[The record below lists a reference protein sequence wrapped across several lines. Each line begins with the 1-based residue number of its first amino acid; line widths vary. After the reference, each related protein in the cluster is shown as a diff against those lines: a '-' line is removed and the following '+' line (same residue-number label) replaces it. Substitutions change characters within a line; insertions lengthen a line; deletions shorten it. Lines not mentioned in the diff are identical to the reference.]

1 MLGGAMNKAETIKQ
15 WFEISERKD
24 WGAIAPYVA
33 DEYIWIDHTLGTVA
47 RTPDELLAATAE
59 DEAWTDKRYTID
71 RVVEGVDGRLF
82 VQLTVTQT
90 LGSGSEWRGV
100 KGSGQRV
107 TWSMIDIFT
116 FNDEGR
122 VTVDEA
128 YFDAHSIMRQ
138 LRS

>member
-1 MLGGAMNKAETIKQ
+1 MNKAETIEQ
-15 WFEISERKD
+15 WFERSERKD
-24 WGAIAPYVA
+24 WAAIAQYVA
-33 DEYIWIDHTLGTVA
+33 DGYIWIDHTLGTVA
-47 RTPDELLAATAE
+47 RTPGELLASTAE
-59 DEAWTDKRYTID
+59 DEAWTDKRYAID
-71 RVVEGVDGRLF
+71 SAVEGVDGRMF

-122 VTVDEA
+122 VTVEEA
-128 YFDAHSIMRQ
+128 YFDGLSIMRQ
-138 LRS
+138 LDS

>member
-1 MLGGAMNKAETIKQ
+1 MNKAETVKQ
-15 WFEISERKD
+15 FFEISERKD
-24 WGAIAPYVA
+24 WGAIAPYIA

-47 RTPDELLAATAE
+47 RTFDELLAATAE
-59 DEAWTDKRYTID
+59 DEAWTDKRYSID
-71 RVVEGVDGRLF
+71 SVVEGGDGRLF

-90 LGSGSEWRGV
+90 LGSGREWRGV
-100 KGSGQRV
+100 KGLGQRV

-122 VTVDEA
+122 VTVEEA

>member
-1 MLGGAMNKAETIKQ
+1 MNKAETVKQ
-15 WFEISERKD
+15 FFEISERKD

-33 DEYIWIDHTLGTVA
+33 DDYIWIDHTLGTVA

-59 DEAWTDKRYTID
+59 DEAWTDKRYSIGSA
-71 RVVEGVDGRLF
+71 VEGVDGRLF

-100 KGSGQRV
+100 KGLGQRV

-122 VTVDEA
+122 VTVEEA

>member
-1 MLGGAMNKAETIKQ
+1 MNRAETIKQ

-24 WGAIAPYVA
+24 WEAIAPYV
-33 DEYIWIDHTLGTVA
+33 DDGYIWIDHTLGKVD

-59 DEAWTDKRYTID
+59 DEAWTDKRYAID
-71 RVVEGVDGRLF
+71 SAVEGVDGRMF

-90 LGSGSEWRGV
+90 LGTGSEWRGV
-100 KGSGQRV
+100 QGSGQRV

-122 VTVDEA
+122 VTVEEA
-128 YFDAHSIMRQ
+128 YFDAQLINRQ
-138 LRS
+138 LVS

>member
-1 MLGGAMNKAETIKQ
+1 MNKAETIKQ

-24 WGAIAPYVA
+24 WDAIAPYVA
-33 DEYIWIDHTLGTVA
+33 EEYVWIDHTLGTVA
-47 RTPDELLAATAE
+47 RTPDELLASTAE

-71 RVVEGVDGRLF
+71 SAVEGLDGRMF

-90 LGSGSEWRGV
+90 LPLGSEWRGV

-116 FNDEGR
+116 FDDEGR
-122 VTVDEA
+122 VTVEEA
-128 YFDAHSIMRQ
+128 YFDAQSIMRQ

>member
-1 MLGGAMNKAETIKQ
+1 MNKVETIKQ

-24 WGAIAPYVA
+24 WEAIAPYVGGG
-33 DEYIWIDHTLGTVA
+33 YIWIDHTLGTVA
-47 RTPDELLAATAE
+47 RTPDELLASTAE
-59 DEAWTDKRYTID
+59 DEAWTDKRYAID
-71 RVVEGVDGRLF
+71 SAVEGVDGRMF

-90 LGSGSEWRGV
+90 LGEGSEWRGV

-122 VTVDEA
+122 VTVEEA
-128 YFDAHSIMRQ
+128 YFDAQSINRQ
-138 LRS
+138 LVS

>member
-1 MLGGAMNKAETIKQ
+1 MNKAETVKQ
-15 WFEISERKD
+15 FFEISERKD
-24 WGAIAPYVA
+24 WAAIAPYIA

-59 DEAWTDKRYTID
+59 DEAWTDKRYSID
-71 RVVEGVDGRLF
+71 SAVEGVDGRLF

-100 KGSGQRV
+100 KGLGQRV

-122 VTVDEA
+122 VMVEEA

>member
-1 MLGGAMNKAETIKQ
+1 MNKAETIKQ

-24 WGAIAPYVA
+24 WEAIAPYVG
-33 DEYIWIDHTLGTVA
+33 DGYIWIDHTLGTVA

-59 DEAWTDKRYTID
+59 DEAWTDKRYAID
-71 RVVEGVDGRLF
+71 SAVEGVDGRMF

-90 LGSGSEWRGV
+90 LGTGSEWRGV

-116 FNDEGR
+116 FDDEGR
-122 VTVDEA
+122 VTVEEA
-128 YFDAHSIMRQ
+128 YFDAQSIMRQ